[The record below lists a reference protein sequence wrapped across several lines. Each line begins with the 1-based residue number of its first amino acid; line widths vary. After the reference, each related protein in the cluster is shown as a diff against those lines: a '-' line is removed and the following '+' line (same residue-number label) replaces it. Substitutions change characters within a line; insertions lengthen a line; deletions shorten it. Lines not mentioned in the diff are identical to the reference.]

1 MEMEF
6 LFNIVHV
13 QNGNKH
19 FISWKN
25 LLLCLVSMQFF
36 LGTIQIYSCEFLF
49 QPIFSDFIFNL
60 HFTAFAWCL
69 IGVSAN
75 TRYKNRIKSNTWLN
89 WMISK
94 ACLPIKM
101 MYSIIISGSFMDG
114 KKILYGGA
122 VDALIVDWNGLDRW
136 MDWLIDWINKNLR
149 IEGSKR
155 ERNKRH
161 RDIWCENE
169 WNQGGEIFVVVVSLL
184 PHFSHVYLSNIYY
197 LLN

>member
-1 MEMEF
+1 MFSEHA
-6 LFNIVHV
+6 V
-13 QNGNKH
+13 
-19 FISWKN
+19 
-25 LLLCLVSMQFF
+25 F
-36 LGTIQIYSCEFLF
+36 LGTIQTYSCEFLF
-49 QPIFSDFIFNL
+49 QPIFSDSIFNL

-75 TRYKNRIKSNTWLN
+75 MRYKNRIKSNTWLN

-94 ACLPIKM
+94 ACLLLKM
-101 MYSIIISGSFMDG
+101 MYSIIISGSFMCG

-149 IEGSKR
+149 IEGSER

-169 WNQGGEIFVVVVSLL
+169 WNQGGEVFFCLTFTAFLACLSLKYILFAELNKTMMNIVYDLFVHTS
-184 PHFSHVYLSNIYY
+184 
-197 LLN
+197 